1 VPFHYVR
8 PAAEVS
14 ERIRGFSL
22 EPTPLGPEGLAQL
35 MKSDYDKWQRVAGE
49 ANIKLE

>member
-1 VPFHYVR
+1 MPVP
-8 PAAEVS
+8 EES

-35 MKSDYDKWQRVAGE
+35 MKSDYDKWQRVVGE
-49 ANIKLE
+49 ANIEVE